1 MFYGTVVQY
10 DTRIVVIRIVYLSIF
25 KVRFWTMT
33 HTVVKPNLYVRI
45 FCGTIVK
52 YDTHTAVIRVLY
64 VRMF

>member
-1 MFYGTVVQY
+1 
-10 DTRIVVIRIVYLSIF
+10 
-25 KVRFWTMT
+25 MT